1 MAEPK
6 AHTCRENADIWT
18 AKAAE
23 TSLPQ
28 LRQSYLASAAAW
40 TQQAERIE
48 QTSALREK
56 RLRDAEQAR
65 ATQVG

>member
-6 AHTCRENADIWT
+6 AHVCRENAGIWT

-23 TSLPQ
+23 TTLPQ

-48 QTSALREK
+48 RSAAIREK
-56 RLRDAEQAR
+56 RLKEAEQAR
-65 ATQVG
+65 HSA